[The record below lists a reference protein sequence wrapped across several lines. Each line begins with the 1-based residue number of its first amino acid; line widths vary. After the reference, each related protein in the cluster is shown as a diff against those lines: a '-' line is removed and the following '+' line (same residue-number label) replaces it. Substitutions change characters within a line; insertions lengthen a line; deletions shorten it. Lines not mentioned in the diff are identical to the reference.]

1 MVVVFTILD
10 KMNLW
15 ECYGNSGFFD
25 HRVYDRVAIKFRG
38 VEVDINFNISDY
50 DDDIR

>member
-1 MVVVFTILD
+1 MIIWVFLVFVGGFDAAHAADRYI

-25 HRVYDRVAIKFRG
+25 HG
-38 VEVDINFNISDY
+38 
-50 DDDIR
+50 